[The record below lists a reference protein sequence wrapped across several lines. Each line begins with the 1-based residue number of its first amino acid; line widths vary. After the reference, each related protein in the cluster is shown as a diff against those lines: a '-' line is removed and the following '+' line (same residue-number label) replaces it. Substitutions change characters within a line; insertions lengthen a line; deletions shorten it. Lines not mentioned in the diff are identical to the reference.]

1 MTHKLQDFQLNTRW
15 DDSVLI
21 LSLISRE
28 LQNMSNKGKT
38 QTCILLIHATFHAH
52 DDAICY
58 PMERCKKQIFNIF
71 VTLRIECKEAKS
83 HQGGEKTLR
92 YGVMTQ
98 RVLITP
104 LLLDIAWC
112 LKYIILTTLLL
123 GVLTDWWLSNASG
136 WGPELG
142 RRRRT
147 SQVSSSQQWASSTQ
161 QPKAGSE
168 QPKSSCRAESEAAR
182 PQLPHTCR
190 LGLKY
195 QLV

>member
-1 MTHKLQDFQLNTRW
+1 MIQCRFHHWFQKSCKTCQIWVKPKNVLCSYKNGTHYP
-15 DDSVLI
+15 
-21 LSLISRE
+21 
-28 LQNMSNKGKT
+28 M
-38 QTCILLIHATFHAH
+38 
-52 DDAICY
+52 AICKFF
-58 PMERCKKQIFNIF
+58 EIF
-71 VTLRIECKEAKS
+71 VKIENLVLGSKITKV
-83 HQGGEKTLR
+83 EKNVEIWGDVPT
-92 YGVMTQ
+92 YFDH
-98 RVLITP
+98 TP
-104 LLLDIAWC
+104 SSWYC
-112 LKYIILTTLLL
+112 LMYELHTMKYIILTTFRL

-161 QPKAGSE
+161 QPKGGSE

-182 PQLPHTCR
+182 PQLPPTCR